1 MEEIN
6 IPQHLENHCK
16 KSRST
21 LMLRASVV
29 SNVDNFSYDTDQETS
44 MINDYEKYEKLIY
57 NGMSAQEVS
66 KEFCS
71 VFDDLIKY
79 TNYYVLTGLK
89 DIYMESGISEE
100 VYYKEIANLF
110 DEIMPILDDLLDQ
123 LELHIKTNL
132 SLKDYQNELLFNKL
146 CLGSNEIQQ
155 IISNQSQNL
164 KSNIGQNLVNEKI
177 KQLKS
182 TKYINEDSIDDQIRK
197 ELEKNKLL
205 KSSKQLKEFELML
218 KNRLKTYKASDNL
231 MKENEERRNE
241 LNNIRENIKLYSDM
255 VTNEDINKLIN

>member
-1 MEEIN
+1 MEENI

-21 LMLRASVV
+21 LMIRASLV
-29 SNVDNFSYDTDQETS
+29 SNVENYSYDTDQETS
-44 MINDYEKYEKLIY
+44 MINDYEKYEKILY

-89 DIYMESGISEE
+89 DIYIESGISED

-123 LELHIKTNL
+123 LEINLKTNL
-132 SLKDYQNELLFNKL
+132 SLKDYSNELIFNKL

-155 IISNQSQNL
+155 MISNQSQNI
-164 KSNIGQNLVNEKI
+164 KFSQGQNIVNQKI
-177 KQLKS
+177 KHLKS
-182 TKYINEDSIDDQIRK
+182 TNCLNEEDIEEELKK
-197 ELEKNKLL
+197 ELEKNKIL
-205 KSSKQLKEFELML
+205 KAKKQLKEFELKF
-218 KNRLKTYKASDNL
+218 KNTINAYNASDDL
-231 MKENEERRNE
+231 IKDNEEKRKE
-241 LNNIRENIKLYSDM
+241 LENIRDNIKLYSDM
-255 VTNEDINKLIN
+255 VNNDDIIKLMN